1 MRLSYYKIIYISRK
15 IVEIILLVL
24 YYLIYLIMLSILYYL
39 YLLLYIFQSL
49 FPAISKQYPIL
60 FLYIFLL
67 FVLCSFPLYY
77 FCSIGSRPNQAFSL
91 CRVKT
96 QSILSKTS

>member
-49 FPAISKQYPIL
+49 FPTISKQYPIL

-67 FVLCSFPLYY
+67 FVLCSFPLYR
-77 FCSIGSRPNQAFSL
+77 FRSIGSKPNLAFYPY
-91 CRVKT
+91 CVNT
-96 QSILSKTS
+96 QPILLKTS